1 MPNHIINIIR
11 LTGDREKIN
20 ELLESVKDNRFG
32 IGSLDFNK
40 VIPMPES
47 LQIETS
53 SSMERGLK
61 AYKEFVDI
69 CTFDGANKDMDLLN
83 IPEDKEKIFLRMR
96 KDVKREEWE
105 LGRQAFR
112 NEVMYGAPSWYDWS
126 IKNWGTKWNSYGYD
140 NLDRSAT
147 LENPAFSFYTA
158 WSAPHPII
166 EKLAES
172 YPEVSFE
179 HEWADEDIGMNC
191 GRKTYE
197 HGECTDTY
205 YPEAKEAELFA
216 NNLWGYE
223 TDTEMTEEQ
232 TL

>member
-11 LTGDREKIN
+11 LTGDREKIS
-20 ELLESVKDNRFG
+20 ELLESVKDNRIG

-83 IPEDKEKIFLRMR
+83 ILEDKENIFLRMR
-96 KDVKREEWE
+96 KDVKREDWE

-112 NEVMYGAPSWYDWS
+112 NEAMYGAPSWYECYAKLYITLIMIS
-126 IKNWGTKWNSYGYD
+126 FIKCIVFHNY
-140 NLDRSAT
+140 L
-147 LENPAFSFYTA
+147 
-158 WSAPHPII
+158 
-166 EKLAES
+166 
-172 YPEVSFE
+172 
-179 HEWADEDIGMNC
+179 
-191 GRKTYE
+191 
-197 HGECTDTY
+197 
-205 YPEAKEAELFA
+205 LFFK
-216 NNLWGYE
+216 NGKN
-223 TDTEMTEEQ
+223 
-232 TL
+232 

>member
-1 MPNHIINIIR
+1 MPNHIINTIR
-11 LTGDREKIN
+11 LTGDREKIS

-32 IGSLDFNK
+32 IDSLDFNK

-83 IPEDKEKIFLRMR
+83 IPDDKENIFLRMR
-96 KDVKREEWE
+96 KDVKREDWE
-105 LGRQAFR
+105 LGRQAFS
-112 NEVMYGAPSWYDWS
+112 NEIMYGAPSWDDWAK
-126 IKNWGTKWNSYGYD
+126 KNWGTKWNSYGYD
-140 NLDRSAT
+140 NLNRSDIA
-147 LENPAFSFYTA
+147 ENPVLSFYTA

-166 EKLAES
+166 EKLAER

-179 HEWADEDIGMNC
+179 HEWADEDSGMN
-191 GRKTYE
+191 
-197 HGECTDTY
+197 
-205 YPEAKEAELFA
+205 
-216 NNLWGYE
+216 
-223 TDTEMTEEQ
+223 
-232 TL
+232 

>member
-1 MPNHIINIIR
+1 MPNHIINTIR
-11 LTGDREKIN
+11 LTGDREKIS

-83 IPEDKEKIFLRMR
+83 IPDDKENIFLRMR
-96 KDVKREEWE
+96 KDVKREDWE

-112 NEVMYGAPSWYDWS
+112 NEMMYGAPSWYDWS
-126 IKNWGTKWNSYGYD
+126 IENWGTKWNSYGYD
-140 NLDRSAT
+140 NLDRSDIA
-147 LENPAFSFYTA
+147 ENPALSFYTA

-166 EKLAES
+166 EKLAER

-179 HEWADEDIGMNC
+179 HEWAGEDIGMNC

>member
-1 MPNHIINIIR
+1 MPNHIINTIR
-11 LTGDREKIN
+11 LTGDREKIS

-83 IPEDKEKIFLRMR
+83 IPEDKENIFLRMR
-96 KDVKREEWE
+96 KDVKREDWE

-112 NEVMYGAPSWYDWS
+112 NEIMYGAPSWYDWS

-140 NLDRSAT
+140 DLDRSDIA
-147 LENPAFSFYTA
+147 ENPALSFYTA
-158 WSAPHPII
+158 WNAPHPII
-166 EKLAES
+166 EKLAE
-172 YPEVSFE
+172 
-179 HEWADEDIGMNC
+179 
-191 GRKTYE
+191 R
-197 HGECTDTY
+197 
-205 YPEAKEAELFA
+205 
-216 NNLWGYE
+216 
-223 TDTEMTEEQ
+223 
-232 TL
+232 